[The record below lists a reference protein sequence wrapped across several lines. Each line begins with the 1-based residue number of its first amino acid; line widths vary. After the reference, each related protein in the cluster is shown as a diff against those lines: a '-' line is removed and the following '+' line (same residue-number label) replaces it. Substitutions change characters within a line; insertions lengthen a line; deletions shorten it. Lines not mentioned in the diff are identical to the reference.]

1 MNDFYTFYARIL
13 MLVKCLLYIHLYKTH
28 QSQIQL
34 CIIEYLIILNLICK
48 TMKTDFFKR
57 NQRALTMLMFGSAV
71 IVARPLSIN
80 AQNVTNTAQR
90 TTVHQAEIGRAHD

>member
-1 MNDFYTFYARIL
+1 
-13 MLVKCLLYIHLYKTH
+13 
-28 QSQIQL
+28 
-34 CIIEYLIILNLICK
+34 
-48 TMKTDFFKR
+48 MKTDFFKR

-90 TTVHQAEIGRAHD
+90 TTVHQAVSGIVNDASGQPVIGASKIGRAHV